1 MHWVDK
7 NMLLYTEERDGQLDE
22 FGVLTR
28 YALGERPT
36 ISFQIKHW
44 DGLTTFI
51 LLMCLTINCRVHIK
65 SDVII

>member
-28 YALGERPT
+28 YAFGERPT
-36 ISFQIKHW
+36 ISIQIKQT
-44 DGLTTFI
+44 DYVYTPY
-51 LLMCLTINCRVHIK
+51 V
-65 SDVII
+65 